1 MKKIIS
7 LVIIFLVAIM
17 AAGLMFRAT
26 KPPVEKTRTVQT
38 PAPTVQSL
46 KPQVILKLVSAV
58 STAKINQPLKLQLV
72 LEPLIPQKID
82 GFDVVLNFP
91 AKLEKPTDKLELI
104 RQLEENNKLIIS
116 FLALKKDQNGFNL
129 TQPLTIGELVIV
141 PNKLGSLSLAFSEKS
156 IVVEA
161 LTSKQIP
168 LQLQNLQLLVQ

>member
-7 LVIIFLVAIM
+7 LVIIFLVVIM
-17 AAGLMFRAT
+17 AAGLMFRA
-26 KPPVEKTRTVQT
+26 KKPVEKTRAVPT

-72 LEPLIPQKID
+72 LEPLIPPKID

-116 FLALKKDQNGFNL
+116 FLALKKDQAGFNL
-129 TQPLTIGELVIV
+129 TQPLIIGELVIV

-161 LTSKQIP
+161 LTSKKIP
-168 LQLQNLQLLVQ
+168 LQCQNLQLLVQ

>member
-7 LVIIFLVAIM
+7 LVIIFLVVIM
-17 AAGLMFRAT
+17 AAGLMFRA
-26 KPPVEKTRTVQT
+26 KKPVEKTRAVPT
-38 PAPTVQSL
+38 PAPTAQSL
-46 KPQVILKLVSAV
+46 KPQVVLKLVSAV

-82 GFDVVLNFP
+82 GFDVILNFP
-91 AKLEKPTDKLELI
+91 AKLEKPTDKLEFV

-129 TQPLTIGELVIV
+129 TQPLIIGELVVV
-141 PNKLGSLSLAFSEKS
+141 PNKPGPLSLTFSEKS
-156 IVVEA
+156 VVIEA
-161 LTSKQIP
+161 STSKQIP